1 MPLSKD
7 FYKKPQECII
17 GQLSDMREDT
27 GQYGPQVI
35 VEVTPLGEMNPR
47 MKGYNN
53 TDGKAFNRR
62 SGFQKFL
69 AGFRKLGVDP
79 ETTELIGKII
89 RVDLISASFT
99 NDQGD
104 EQDYDIWKVTKI
116 YSTESD
122 ALDALQAME
131 SSAPSTEPVIVAAEA
146 LGGISVD
153 VLTKAKTVWGAM
165 NQDEA
170 AFKSIAPG
178 SWPGVDVDALIAAI
192 KAG

>member
-1 MPLSKD
+1 MPLSKEY
-7 FYKKPQECII
+7 YKKPQECII
-17 GQLSDMREDT
+17 GQLTDMREDT
-27 GQYGPQVI
+27 GRFGPQVI

-47 MKGYNN
+47 MKGFNN
-53 TDGKAFNRR
+53 TDGKAFGRR

-69 AGFRKLGVDP
+69 SGFRKLGFDP
-79 ETTELIGKII
+79 ASTELIGKIV

-104 EQDYDIWKVTKI
+104 EQDYDIWKVTKV
-116 YSTESD
+116 YPNESD
-122 ALDALQAME
+122 ALEDLQAME
-131 SSAPSTEPVIVAAEA
+131 STSPATEPMVQAAES

-153 VLTKAKTVWGAM
+153 VLTKAKTVWQAM

-178 SWPGVDVDALIAAI
+178 SWPGVDVDALITAI
-192 KAG
+192 KA